1 MWKIVS
7 NPEYV
12 ANPAKGSVHNREE
25 AVDITLV
32 DDARERVKHGNFFR
46 FWNRS
51 ESTIPMYLWKK
62 EFLSEHL

>member
-12 ANPAKGSVHNREE
+12 ANPAKGSVHNRG

-32 DDARERVKHGNFFR
+32 DATGKELNMGTSFDFF
-46 FWNRS
+46 
-51 ESTIPMYLWKK
+51 
-62 EFLSEHL
+62 

>member
-12 ANPAKGSVHNREE
+12 ANPAKGSVHNRGG

-32 DDARERVKHGNFFR
+32 DATGKELNMGTSFDFGIEASHNYPNVSMEVK
-46 FWNRS
+46 
-51 ESTIPMYLWKK
+51 KK
-62 EFLSEHL
+62 